1 MSHEIVIFRYLKSI
15 TISLFTI
22 SIGKDYAHKKIRR
35 GDKMLMKLTI
45 SANKMIFVRVPYENC
60 ISTNS
65 RSMLIIRRNLMT
77 EDPLIH
83 S

>member
-1 MSHEIVIFRYLKSI
+1 
-15 TISLFTI
+15 
-22 SIGKDYAHKKIRR
+22 
-35 GDKMLMKLTI
+35 MLMKLTI

-65 RSMLIIRRNLMT
+65 RSMLIIKRNLMT
-77 EDPLIH
+77 EDPRIH